1 MAASP
6 YIRTTDRLTTRQR
19 LEIAED
25 AEARVMAT
33 CQMYSVG
40 TPERKK
46 EEARLDHLSRRVD
59 QLQSQLAQEETAS
72 AGDGGLTNLVRFT
85 RPS

>member
-1 MAASP
+1 
-6 YIRTTDRLTTRQR
+6 
-19 LEIAED
+19 
-25 AEARVMAT
+25 
-33 CQMYSVG
+33 MYSVG